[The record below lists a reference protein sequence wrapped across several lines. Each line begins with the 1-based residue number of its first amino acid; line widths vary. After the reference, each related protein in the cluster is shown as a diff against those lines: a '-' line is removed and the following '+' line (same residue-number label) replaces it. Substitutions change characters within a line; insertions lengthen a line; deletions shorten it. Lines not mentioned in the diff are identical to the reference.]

1 MSGYATITGRVIGP
15 DGLGREGRVE
25 FTPLVP
31 YEGVEEEGRR
41 RVIVAHYAAARLTAN
56 GYLVD
61 SDEER
66 AFRLVAPESL
76 PEDECNYRVVV
87 DIPGTPGGE
96 REYLAGIIANTT
108 VDLTD
113 IIAGRRVEDA
123 PSARVRQTG
132 QGLLEAINS
141 SDVVE
146 VGNGLLAWKEG
157 VNGRPHLVQ

>member
-1 MSGYATITGRVIGP
+1 MSGYATITGRIVGP

-25 FTPLVP
+25 FAPLVP
-31 YEGVEEEGRR
+31 YEGVEEDGKRL
-41 RVIVAHYAAARLTAN
+41 IVAHYAAARLTAN

-61 SDEER
+61 SNEER
-66 AFRLVAPESL
+66 AFRLVAPDSL
-76 PEDECNYRVVV
+76 PDNERNYRVTIDV
-87 DIPGTPGGE
+87 PGARGGR
-96 REYLAGIIANTT
+96 REYLAWIVANTT

-113 IIAGRRVEDA
+113 IIAGRKVEDA
-123 PSARVRQTG
+123 SSARVRPTG

-157 VNGRPHLVQ
+157 VNG

>member
-1 MSGYATITGRVIGP
+1 MSGYATVTGRIIGP

-25 FTPLVP
+25 FTPLAP
-31 YEGVEEEGRR
+31 YEGVEEGGRKI
-41 RVIVAHYAAARLTAN
+41 VVAHYAAATLTAN

-61 SDEER
+61 SGEER

-87 DIPGTPGGE
+87 DIPGTPGGR

-113 IIAGRRVEDA
+113 IIAGRRVEDSS
-123 PSARVRQTG
+123 SARVRSAG
-132 QGLLEAINS
+132 QGLLEAIS
-141 SDVVE
+141 PSDVVE

-157 VNGRPHLVQ
+157 IDG

>member
-1 MSGYATITGRVIGP
+1 MSGYATITGRIIGP

-25 FTPLVP
+25 FTPLTA
-31 YEGVEEEGRR
+31 YEGVEEDGKRL
-41 RVIVAHYAAARLTAN
+41 VVAHYATARLTAN

-61 SDEER
+61 SGEER
-66 AFRLVAPESL
+66 SVRLVAPESL
-76 PEDECNYRVVV
+76 PEDERNYRVAIDV
-87 DIPGTPGGE
+87 PGTPGGR
-96 REYLAGIIANTT
+96 REYLAWIIAGTT

-123 PSARVRQTG
+123 TSTRVRPIG
-132 QGLLEAINS
+132 QGLLEAITA

-157 VNGRPHLVQ
+157 TNG

>member
-1 MSGYATITGRVIGP
+1 MSGYATITGRIIGP

-25 FTPLVP
+25 FTPLIP
-31 YEGVEEEGRR
+31 YEGVEEEGRQ
-41 RVIVAHYAAARLTAN
+41 VIVAHYAAARLTAN

-61 SDEER
+61 SGEEK

-76 PEDECNYRVVV
+76 PEDERNYRVVV
-87 DIPGTPGGE
+87 DVPGTPGGR
-96 REYLAGIIANTT
+96 REYLAGIIAGTT

-123 PSARVRQTG
+123 SSARVRPVG
-132 QGLLEAINS
+132 QGLLGAVNS
-141 SDVVE
+141 SDIVE

-157 VNGRPHLVQ
+157 NDG

>member
-25 FTPLVP
+25 FTPLTS
-31 YEGVEEEGRR
+31 YEGVEEEGRQ
-41 RVIVAHYAAARLTAN
+41 VVVAHYATARLTAN

-61 SDEER
+61 SGEER

-76 PEDECNYRVVV
+76 PENERNYRVTIDV
-87 DIPGTPGGE
+87 PGAPGGR
-96 REYLAGIIANTT
+96 REYLTGIIANTT

-123 PSARVRQTG
+123 ASARVRPAG
-132 QGLLEAINS
+132 QGLLEAIS
-141 SDVVE
+141 HDDVVE

-157 VNGRPHLVQ
+157 IDG

>member
-25 FTPLVP
+25 FFPLPP
-31 YEGVEEEGRR
+31 YEGVEEDGRR
-41 RVIVAHYAAARLTAN
+41 FVVAHYAAGRLTAN

-61 SDEER
+61 ASEER
-66 AFRLVAPESL
+66 AFRLVVPSSL
-76 PEDECNYRVVV
+76 PDGENNYRVVV
-87 DIPGTPGGE
+87 DVPGTPGGR

-123 PSARVRQTG
+123 ASARVRPAG
-132 QGLLEAINS
+132 EGLLEPINPD
-141 SDVVE
+141 DVIE
-146 VGNGLLAWKEG
+146 IGGGLLAWKEDI
-157 VNGRPHLVQ
+157 NG

>member
-1 MSGYATITGRVIGP
+1 MSGYATITGRIIGP

-25 FTPLVP
+25 FTPLTA
-31 YEGVEEEGRR
+31 YEGVEEDGKRL
-41 RVIVAHYAAARLTAN
+41 VVAHYATARLTAN

-61 SDEER
+61 SGEEKSI
-66 AFRLVAPESL
+66 RLVAPESL
-76 PEDECNYRVVV
+76 PEDERNYRVTIDV
-87 DIPGTPGGE
+87 PGTPGGR
-96 REYLAGIIANTT
+96 REYLAWIIAGTT

-123 PSARVRQTG
+123 TSTRVRPIG
-132 QGLLEAINS
+132 QGLLEAITA

-157 VNGRPHLVQ
+157 TNG